1 MKPGF
6 VVGILVA
13 VTLLAVLPGK
23 AAASPATPSGL
34 VPGDIYVTDDSANAV
49 FRIDPTTGTQTLV
62 TSGGALGFPLG
73 IAIGP
78 DGNLWVASGNW
89 VPTSTSEAAVVRVDP
104 DTGTQTV
111 VSTDDQ
117 FEFPSGIAFAP
128 DGDLY
133 VTDQGSAATG
143 VTTADGS
150 LFRVDPVSGAQALI
164 SHGDLLIDPVDLAFA
179 PDGSLFVVDWGGGT
193 DGAVIQVDVTTGDQ
207 TLVSSGGYFVNPNGL
222 AIASD
227 GSILVADQI
236 VRSSTNDGK
245 IIRVD
250 PEDGTQT
257 VAYSSDKLYD
267 PSDLAFEDGTIVVA
281 DFNKRVVRID
291 VDSGTQTILSSGGAF
306 KNPFAIVVV
315 PPPGEGCPRT
325 PGYWK
330 NHPDAWPVDSLTIGG
345 KVYTMAE
352 LMTLLKTPVR
362 TDASLILAHQLIAA
376 KLNLADGTDP
386 ASITGTLWDADAL
399 LADYAGRLPLR
410 VPASG
415 SAGQEMVGLAY
426 TLDLYNND
434 VFTPG
439 CVGTS

>member
-1 MKPGF
+1 MKPAF

-207 TLVSSGGYFVNPNGL
+207 TLVSSGGYFVNPTGL

-245 IIRVD
+245 IIMVD

-291 VDSGTQTILSSGGAF
+291 VDSGTQTIRLYGSTSATRPTPSVRSS
-306 KNPFAIVVV
+306 
-315 PPPGEGCPRT
+315 
-325 PGYWK
+325 
-330 NHPDAWPVDSLTIGG
+330 
-345 KVYTMAE
+345 
-352 LMTLLKTPVR
+352 
-362 TDASLILAHQLIAA
+362 
-376 KLNLADGTDP
+376 DGTPDP
-386 ASITGTLWDADAL
+386 VWTIWSCQTLEKPSTTRPMPSVMISGWTRNKPTPTPLSRPAIPATIRATRIAMGTPNGPTSVAVTKPAIDA
-399 LADYAGRLPLR
+399 
-410 VPASG
+410 
-415 SAGQEMVGLAY
+415 
-426 TLDLYNND
+426 T
-434 VFTPG
+434 
-439 CVGTS
+439 